1 MTVDLDSKLIAA
13 LQRNGRATY
22 RELSVAV
29 DAPRAAVSTRVQA
42 LLDSG
47 TVSVVAVAHPELLGL
62 KALAHVSIAVSGP
75 MTPVLDA
82 LIESEAAVYISAVS
96 GQYNVIAELR
106 VPSHDDLYRAIA
118 ELRSQRGVRSVSTL
132 VYVDVIKGIF
142 MPESALQADIR
153 LDSTDVA
160 LIELLERN
168 GRMPFLELA
177 EHTGLSPSAVRNRVN
192 HLIASTA
199 LRVGAVVKRRGGGRT
214 LAMGIGVNLGSRDD
228 NAVSEIESLPGIEFL
243 ARTLGRYDVIATVAA
258 NSSNDLHALSERIRG
273 IDGVSGLESWA
284 HLEVFKEHYAR
295 SLDVRG

>member
-1 MTVDLDSKLIAA
+1 M
-13 LQRNGRATY
+13 
-22 RELSVAV
+22 
-29 DAPRAAVSTRVQA
+29 STRVQA

-82 LIESEAAVYISAVS
+82 LIASEAAVYISAVS

-132 VYVDVIKGIF
+132 VYVDVIKGI
-142 MPESALQADIR
+142 MPETALQADIR

-168 GRMPFLELA
+168 GQMPFPRA
-177 EHTGLSPSAVRNRVN
+177 
-192 HLIASTA
+192 
-199 LRVGAVVKRRGGGRT
+199 GRT
-214 LAMGIGVNLGSRDD
+214 HRTVAERRAQPGQSSDREHGTARRRCRQAARWWPNAGNGHRRQSGLTGRQRGIGD
-228 NAVSEIESLPGIEFL
+228 
-243 ARTLGRYDVIATVAA
+243 
-258 NSSNDLHALSERIRG
+258 
-273 IDGVSGLESWA
+273 
-284 HLEVFKEHYAR
+284 
-295 SLDVRG
+295 